1 MTVAAPHHVA
11 VLALAPVVAFDLS
24 IPAQMLA
31 AVETRAGSA
40 AYDVRTVTPEGTAVQ
55 TVNGYGVTPQGDLS
69 LLEHAETVIV
79 AGTRCPDVL
88 EDGAVDPRVAEAL
101 CAARGRRARLVSL
114 CTGSFVLA
122 GAGLLEGRRAATHWR
137 YAKQFRRLFP
147 TVDLDTNPLYVADRG
162 ILTSAGGAAAIDLCL
177 HLVREDHGSSV
188 ANRVARY
195 NVVAPMRDGGQAQY
209 IDHPVREDAGTSTA
223 KARALMTEHLDRRL
237 SLKDLAAHCHMSVRT
252 FTRRFR
258 QETGLSPAA
267 WLTSARLEHARHLLE
282 STELPVDDIA
292 AKAGLGSGTNLRQHM
307 RDSLD
312 TTPSAYRRAFRSSS
326 SAPSSTSSAATGIGL
341 PPARSAH
348 GGAGAVSH
356 DGHGLVP

>member
-1 MTVAAPHHVA
+1 MCNYRAMTVATPHQVA

-31 AVETRAGSA
+31 AVETRAGTA
-40 AYDVRTVTPEGTAVQ
+40 AYEVRTLTPDGSPVP
-55 TVNGYGVTPQGDLS
+55 TVNGYGITPQGDLS
-69 LLEHAETVIV
+69 LLEHADTVIV
-79 AGTRCPDVL
+79 AGTRCPEVL
-88 EDGAVDPRVAEAL
+88 DAGAVDASVAETLRRAV
-101 CAARGRRARLVSL
+101 RRRARVVSL

-122 GAGLLEGRRAATHWR
+122 AAGLLEGRRAATHWR
-137 YAKQFRRLFP
+137 YAQQFRRLFP
-147 TVDLDTNPLYVADRG
+147 AVDLDTDPLYIADRG

-209 IDHPVREDAGTSTA
+209 IEHPVREDAGTSTA
-223 KARALMTEHLDRRL
+223 GARTLMAEHLDRRL

-258 QETGLSPAA
+258 QETGLSPAE
-267 WLTSARLEHARHLLE
+267 WLASARLAHVRHLLE

-292 AKAGLGSGTNLRQHM
+292 ARAGLGSGTNLRQHM
-307 RDSLD
+307 RTALD
-312 TTPSAYRRAFRSSS
+312 TTPSAYRRAFRSATTAC
-326 SAPSSTSSAATGIGL
+326 APPLSEDQRD
-341 PPARSAH
+341 RSA
-348 GGAGAVSH
+348 GM
-356 DGHGLVP
+356 

>member
-1 MTVAAPHHVA
+1 MTVATPHHVA

-31 AVETRAGSA
+31 GVETRAGHA
-40 AYDVRTVTPEGTAVQ
+40 AYEVRTLTPDGSPVP
-55 TVNGYGVTPQGDLS
+55 TVNGYGVTPQGGLS
-69 LLEHAETVIV
+69 LLEHADTVII
-79 AGTRCPDVL
+79 AGTRCPEVV
-88 EDGAVDPRVAEAL
+88 EDGVVDPRVAEAL
-101 CAARGRRARLVSL
+101 RAARHRARLVSL

-122 GAGLLEGRRAATHWR
+122 AAGLLEGGRAATHWR
-137 YAKQFRRLFP
+137 YAQQFRRLFP

-195 NVVAPMRDGGQAQY
+195 NVVAPLRDGGQAQY
-209 IDHPVREDAGTSTA
+209 VERPVREDAGTSTA
-223 KARALMTEHLDRRL
+223 GARALMTEHLDRRL

-292 AKAGLGSGTNLRQHM
+292 ARTGLGSGTNLRQHM
-307 RDSLD
+307 RDALD
-312 TTPSAYRRAFRSSS
+312 TTPSAYRRAFRSSPAAQ
-326 SAPSSTSSAATGIGL
+326 AP
-341 PPARSAH
+341 
-348 GGAGAVSH
+348 
-356 DGHGLVP
+356 

>member
-1 MTVAAPHHVA
+1 MTVATPHHVA

-31 AVETRAGSA
+31 GVETRTGEA
-40 AYDVRTVTPEGTAVQ
+40 AYEVRTLTPDGSPVP

-69 LLEHAETVIV
+69 LLEHADTVIV
-79 AGTRCPDVL
+79 AGTRCPEVV

-101 CAARGRRARLVSL
+101 RAARQRARLVSL

-122 GAGLLEGRRAATHWR
+122 AAGLLEGGRAATHWR
-137 YAKQFRRLFP
+137 YAQQFRRLFP
-147 TVDLDTNPLYVADRG
+147 TVELDTNPLYVADRG

-209 IDHPVREDAGTSTA
+209 IEHPVAEDAGTSTA
-223 KARALMTEHLDRRL
+223 GARALMTEHLDRRL

-267 WLTSARLEHARHLLE
+267 WLTAARLRHARHLLE

-292 AKAGLGSGTNLRQHM
+292 ARTGLGSGTNLRQHL
-307 RDSLD
+307 RDTLD
-312 TTPSAYRRAFRSSS
+312 TTPSAYRKAFR
-326 SAPSSTSSAATGIGL
+326 AATTAW
-341 PPARSAH
+341 PPSRSGDQHLRPA
-348 GGAGAVSH
+348 AGWR
-356 DGHGLVP
+356 P

>member
-1 MTVAAPHHVA
+1 MTVSTPHQVA
-11 VLALAPVVAFDLS
+11 VLALAPVVPFDLS

-31 AVETRAGSA
+31 AVETRAGHA
-40 AYDVRTVTPEGTAVQ
+40 AYDVRTLTPDGSPVP
-55 TVNGYGVTPQGDLS
+55 TVSGYGITPQGDLS
-69 LLEHAETVIV
+69 LLEHAHTVIV
-79 AGTRCPDVL
+79 AGTRCPDVV
-88 EDGAVDPRVAEAL
+88 ENGTVDPRVAEAL
-101 CAARGRRARLVSL
+101 RAARQRARLVSL

-122 GAGLLEGRRAATHWR
+122 AAGLLEGGRAATHWR
-137 YAKQFRRLFP
+137 YAQQFRRLFP
-147 TVDLDTNPLYVADRG
+147 TVDLDIHPLYVADRG

-209 IDHPVREDAGTSTA
+209 IEHPVREDAEASTA
-223 KARALMTEHLDRRL
+223 GARALMMEHLDRRL

-267 WLTSARLEHARHLLE
+267 WLTSARLRHARHLLE
-282 STELPVDDIA
+282 STELSVDDIA
-292 AKAGLGSGTNLRQHM
+292 ARAGLGSGTNLRQRM
-307 RDSLD
+307 REALD

-326 SAPSSTSSAATGIGL
+326 AAHAPE
-341 PPARSAH
+341 PARTT
-348 GGAGAVSH
+348 
-356 DGHGLVP
+356 